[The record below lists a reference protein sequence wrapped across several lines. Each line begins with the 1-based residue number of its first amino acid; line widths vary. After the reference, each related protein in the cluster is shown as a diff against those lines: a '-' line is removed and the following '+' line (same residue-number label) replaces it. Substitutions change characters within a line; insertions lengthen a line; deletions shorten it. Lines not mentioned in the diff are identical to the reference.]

1 MDAITRSQSYGHGMM
16 KHGYTSV
23 PSHLVQNMDVP
34 KSMQTTLSQ
43 PFLHD
48 EHGENNQLNHT
59 HRQKGMSRT
68 FSRPD
73 ILYQG
78 SLHNIPHY
86 RSHGDLSVGMDKY
99 GSIRHVNESE
109 VRIDNC
115 GIHTEEGA
123 IPPNS
128 IGMLALWY
136 FIMQAF
142 LYSV

>member
-1 MDAITRSQSYGHGMM
+1 MVSSTDPINSNNNSQAISRQLSIEVANGKMDAMTRSQSYGHGMM

-23 PSHLVQNMDVP
+23 PSHLVPSSDVP
-34 KSMQTTLSQ
+34 QSMQTTLSQ

-48 EHGENNQLNHT
+48 EHGENHQLNHT

-86 RSHGDLSVGMDKY
+86 RSHGDVSVSMDKY
-99 GSIRHVNESE
+99 GSIRHVNENE
-109 VRIDNC
+109 VR
-115 GIHTEEGA
+115 
-123 IPPNS
+123 
-128 IGMLALWY
+128 L
-136 FIMQAF
+136 
-142 LYSV
+142 